1 MGDTAARGR
10 YVKRALAGL
19 LAILVTSAIR
29 PDSKSGVGIFE
40 HVLDG
45 LGSML
50 GAAARIL
57 QEIADLIN
65 AAH

>member
-1 MGDTAARGR
+1 VGDPAARGR